1 MMLRPGSS
9 NAYLPE
15 MAGLFADLSP
25 LRESAP
31 FRRLWIGHS
40 VGTAGQQMSSVAVAL
55 EVYDLTGS
63 SWAVG
68 LTGFFQLVPLV
79 VLGLYGG
86 ALLDRFDRRRI
97 ALIATLGLW
106 ITTLAFV
113 IQSLAGLDSVPV
125 LYAIIA
131 VQAGFFAVSNP
142 ARQAIIP
149 RLVPDRLLPAANAL
163 NTLTWSLAFTIGP
176 VAAGFLVAWS
186 GTVTTVY
193 VVDLFAFAIAVW
205 AMWRLPA
212 MPPEG
217 VVAGAP
223 RGWRSVLDGLRFLKG
238 KRNLQM
244 SFYLD
249 IVAMVFGMPRALFPA
264 IATAWYGG
272 SLADVAL
279 IVGLLS
285 AAPAVGALIA
295 SILSGPL
302 GRVRRQGLAV
312 VISICVWGGAIAVF
326 GLVRSLPVAL
336 VLLAVAGGADSVSAI
351 FRSTILQAATPDDY
365 RGRLQGIFTVVV
377 VGGPRLGD
385 VEAGAVAEVF
395 GETVSAVSG
404 GLLCLVFT
412 GVLVAA
418 VPTFLKYDAQRP
430 VP

>member
-1 MMLRPGSS
+1 
-9 NAYLPE
+9 
-15 MAGLFADLSP
+15 MARIFADLTP
-25 LRESAP
+25 LRESPP

-40 VGTAGQQMSSVAVAL
+40 VGTAGQQMTSVAVAL

-63 SWAVG
+63 SLSVG

-86 ALLDRFDRRRI
+86 ALLDRFDRRRV
-97 ALIATLGLW
+97 ALFSTMGLW
-106 ITTLAFV
+106 GSTLAFV
-113 IQSLAGLDSVPV
+113 AQSLAGLNSVAL

-131 VQAGFFAVSNP
+131 VQSGFFAIANP

-149 RLVPDRLLPAANAL
+149 RLVPAHLLPAANAL
-163 NTLTWSLAFTIGP
+163 NTLTWGLAFTIGP
-176 VAAGFLVAWS
+176 VVAGFLVAGT

-193 VVDLFAFAIAVW
+193 ALDLIVFAISVW
-205 AMWRLPA
+205 AMWRLPSL
-212 MPPEG
+212 PPEG
-217 VVAGAP
+217 RAP
-223 RGWRSVLDGLRFLKG
+223 DAARGWRSVWDGIRFLKG

-285 AAPAVGALIA
+285 AAPAVG
-295 SILSGPL
+295 SITATVLSGPL
-302 GRVRRQGLAV
+302 GKVRRQGRAV
-312 VISICVWGGAIAVF
+312 VMSICVWGSAIAVF
-326 GLVRSLPVAL
+326 GLVRELPVAL
-336 VLLAVAGGADSVSAI
+336 VLLAIAGGADSVSAI
-351 FRSTILQAATPDDY
+351 FRTTILQAATPDDY
-365 RGRLQGIFTVVV
+365 RGRLQGIYTVVV

-395 GETVSAVSG
+395 GEAVSAVSG
-404 GLLCLVFT
+404 GVLCLVFT
-412 GVLVAA
+412 GALVAA
-418 VPTFLKYDAQRP
+418 VPAFLRYDAEHP

>member
-1 MMLRPGSS
+1 
-9 NAYLPE
+9 
-15 MAGLFADLSP
+15 MARIFADLTP
-25 LRESAP
+25 LRESPP

-40 VGTAGQQMSSVAVAL
+40 VGTAGQQMTAVAVAL

-68 LTGFFQLVPLV
+68 LTGLFQLVPLV

-86 ALLDRFDRRRI
+86 ALVDRFDRRRV

-106 ITTLAFV
+106 ASTLAFV
-113 IQSLAGLDSVPV
+113 VQSLAGADSVAL

-131 VQAGFFAVSNP
+131 VQSGFFAVANP
-142 ARQAIIP
+142 ARQAIVP
-149 RLVPDRLLPAANAL
+149 RLVPLHLLPAANAL
-163 NTLTWSLAFTIGP
+163 NTLTWGLAFTIGP
-176 VAAGFLVAWS
+176 VVAGFLIAGT

-193 VVDLFAFAIAVW
+193 LLDLVVFAISVW
-205 AMWRLPA
+205 AMWRLP
-212 MPPEG
+212 PEG
-217 VVAGAP
+217 VAP
-223 RGWRSVLDGLRFLKG
+223 DAARGWRSVLEGLRFLKG

-285 AAPAVGALIA
+285 AAPAVG
-295 SILSGPL
+295 SIVATVFSGPL
-302 GRVRRQGLAV
+302 GKVRRQGLAV
-312 VISICVWGGAIAVF
+312 VISICIWGGAIAVF
-326 GLVRSLPVAL
+326 GLVRALPVAL
-336 VLLAVAGGADSVSAI
+336 ILLAIAGGADSVSAI

-404 GLLCLVFT
+404 GLLCILFT
-412 GVLVAA
+412 GMLVAA
-418 VPTFLKYDAQRP
+418 VPAFLRYDAEHP

>member
-1 MMLRPGSS
+1 
-9 NAYLPE
+9 
-15 MAGLFADLSP
+15 MARILADLTP
-25 LRESAP
+25 LRESPP

-40 VGTAGQQMSSVAVAL
+40 VGTAGQQMTSVAVAL

-68 LTGFFQLVPLV
+68 LTGLFQLVPLV

-86 ALLDRFDRRRI
+86 ALLDRFDRRRV
-97 ALIATLGLW
+97 ALIATVGLW
-106 ITTLAFV
+106 ASTLAFLV
-113 IQSLAGLDSVPV
+113 QALVGIDSVPL

-131 VQAGFFAVSNP
+131 VQSGFFAVANP

-149 RLVPDRLLPAANAL
+149 RLVPSHLLPAANAL
-163 NTLTWSLAFTIGP
+163 NTLTWGLAFTIGP
-176 VAAGFLVAWS
+176 VVAGFVIAGT

-193 VVDLFAFAIAVW
+193 ALDVVIFAISVW
-205 AMWRLPA
+205 AMWRLPS

-217 VVAGAP
+217 VAP
-223 RGWRSVLDGLRFLKG
+223 DAARGWRSVLEGIRFLKG

-285 AAPAVGALIA
+285 AAPAIG
-295 SILSGPL
+295 SIVATVFSGPL

-312 VISICVWGGAIAVF
+312 VWSIVVWGGAIAVF
-326 GLVRSLPVAL
+326 GLVRELPLAL
-336 VLLAVAGGADSVSAI
+336 LLLAVAGGADSISAI

-404 GLLCLVFT
+404 GVLTIVVAGL
-412 GVLVAA
+412 LVAA
-418 VPTFLKYDAQRP
+418 VPTFLRYDAEHP

>member
-1 MMLRPGSS
+1 
-9 NAYLPE
+9 
-15 MAGLFADLSP
+15 MARIFADLTP
-25 LRESAP
+25 LRESPP

-40 VGTAGQQMSSVAVAL
+40 VGTAGQQMTSVAVAL

-63 SWAVG
+63 SLSVG

-86 ALLDRFDRRRI
+86 ALLDRFDRRRV
-97 ALIATLGLW
+97 ALFSTMGLW
-106 ITTLAFV
+106 GSTLAFV
-113 IQSLAGLDSVPV
+113 AQSLAGLNSVAL

-131 VQAGFFAVSNP
+131 VQSGFFAIANP

-149 RLVPDRLLPAANAL
+149 RLVPAHLLPAANAL
-163 NTLTWSLAFTIGP
+163 NTLTWGLAFTIGP
-176 VAAGFLVAWS
+176 VVAGFLVAGT

-193 VVDLFAFAIAVW
+193 ALDLIVFAISVW
-205 AMWRLPA
+205 AMWRLPSL
-212 MPPEG
+212 PPEG
-217 VVAGAP
+217 RAP
-223 RGWRSVLDGLRFLKG
+223 DAARGWRSVWDGIRFLKG

-285 AAPAVGALIA
+285 AAPAVG
-295 SILSGPL
+295 SITATVLSGPL

-312 VISICVWGGAIAVF
+312 VMSICVWGGAIAVF
-326 GLVRSLPVAL
+326 GLVRELPVAL
-336 VLLAVAGGADSVSAI
+336 VLLAIAGGADSVSAI
-351 FRSTILQAATPDDY
+351 FRTTILQAATPDDY
-365 RGRLQGIFTVVV
+365 RGRLQGIYTVVV

-395 GETVSAVSG
+395 GEAVSAVSG
-404 GLLCLVFT
+404 GVLCL
-412 GVLVAA
+412 
-418 VPTFLKYDAQRP
+418 
-430 VP
+430 

>member
-1 MMLRPGSS
+1 
-9 NAYLPE
+9 
-15 MAGLFADLSP
+15 MARIFADLTP
-25 LRESAP
+25 LRESPP

-40 VGTAGQQMSSVAVAL
+40 VGTAGQQMTAVAVAL

-68 LTGFFQLVPLV
+68 LTGLFQLVPLI

-86 ALLDRFDRRRI
+86 ALVDRFDRRKV
-97 ALIATLGLW
+97 ALIATVGLW
-106 ITTLAFV
+106 ASTLAFV
-113 IQSLAGLDSVPV
+113 LQSLAGADSVAL

-131 VQAGFFAVSNP
+131 VQSGFFAVANP
-142 ARQAIIP
+142 ARQAIVP
-149 RLVPDRLLPAANAL
+149 RLVPMHLLPAANAL
-163 NTLTWSLAFTIGP
+163 NTLTWGLAFTIGP
-176 VAAGFLVAWS
+176 VIAGFLIAGT
-186 GTVTTVY
+186 GTVSTVY
-193 VVDLFAFAIAVW
+193 LLDLVVFGIAVW
-205 AMWRLPA
+205 AMWRLPSL
-212 MPPEG
+212 PPEG
-217 VVAGAP
+217 VAP
-223 RGWRSVLDGLRFLKG
+223 DAARGWRSVLEGIRFLKG

-285 AAPAVGALIA
+285 AAPAVG
-295 SILSGPL
+295 SIVATVLSGPL
-302 GRVRRQGLAV
+302 GKVRRQGLAV
-312 VISICVWGGAIAVF
+312 VISICIWGGAIAVF
-326 GLVRSLPVAL
+326 GLVRALPVAL
-336 VLLAVAGGADSVSAI
+336 VLLAIAGGADSVSAI

-404 GLLCLVFT
+404 GLLCIVFT

-418 VPTFLKYDAQRP
+418 VPAFLKYDAEHP